1 MITQREP
8 RCCNKEPLRFGKI
21 FSNSNNVVYLIQS
34 DLQRRYC
41 WPSTHVDKF
50 YKDYIVD
57 LYDKNKAANKN
68 GEDSSYAYVGD
79 AILTRKEEGYG
90 HDGKCSKQ
98 EIIDMSQRITT
109 VMAFTVCIL
118 YLFLNQNEQFDIKAR
133 RDLFDKYLKTK
144 NGESYKVVST
154 FKDCNVDETINQ
166 LIENT
171 FKYDKKDLKCFKEST
186 TKKNETKYK
195 PFSALCG
202 YVLDL
207 IDETLGKDNKDIR
220 ERLDM
225 LLGYTFVLVE
235 ECDKSERVE
244 RFREVNTYRVG
255 IADKDIYKGLLCAKG
270 DSIDNKFQ
278 DFEAI
283 VNEISNAPCKRI
295 NLLKTHITV
304 TEYIMRLGIIMCD
317 KTKNSCNFN
326 YSLGDKDN
334 GIEWH
339 LNNENGLL
347 NTEEKVLDYLDK
359 CIDICN
365 FLKESMNFNPTD
377 FNCDWYLLAEGR
389 NKPYIWLYNILPSY
403 IISKITDKPKKDYAF
418 ECLLK
423 SYLTYSIKYSSNHSV
438 QYIQTYMYTL
448 SKSMLE
454 HMGDDYSLDDFKN
467 SLDITFKNTFGD
479 FIKNDATRN
488 IKKLCYKEASSTGAI
503 YAILS
508 LFEYEAQKLTGVKR
522 DNLYKLIQK
531 DKIEFDHIMPK
542 SLRNDGNEDVI
553 DSIGNLTFLEKPLN
567 SSKNDTQEVA
577 SVRYSDS
584 SFITTKLII
593 DGNRYESL
601 SNDNISDV
609 TTNILPYHT
618 DDKTINNFSV
628 ENITDRRNRIA
639 EKVREYLQISD

>member
-1 MITQREP
+1 MIIQREP
-8 RCCNKEPLRFGKI
+8 RCCYKEPLIFRKI
-21 FSNSNNVVYLIQS
+21 FSNSNNIVYLIQS

-41 WPSTHVDKF
+41 WPATHVDKF
-50 YKDYIVD
+50 YKDYIID
-57 LYDKNKAANKN
+57 LYDKNKAANEN
-68 GEDSSYAYVGD
+68 GEDCSCAYVGD
-79 AILTRKEEGYG
+79 AILTDQEGGYC

-118 YLFLNQNEQFDIKAR
+118 YLFLNQNKQFDINTR

-154 FKDCNVDETINQ
+154 FKDSNVDETINQ

-171 FKYDKKDLKCFKEST
+171 FKYDRKDLNCFK
-186 TKKNETKYK
+186 NPTKYK

-207 IDETLGKDNKDIR
+207 IDETLGKDDKEIR

-225 LLGYTFVLVE
+225 LLDYTFVLVE

-255 IADKDIYKGLLCAKG
+255 IADKDIYKGLLCTKG

-283 VNEISNAPCKRI
+283 VNEISNTSCKKI
-295 NLLKTHITV
+295 NLLKTHISV

-317 KTKNSCNFN
+317 KTKASCNFN

-347 NTEEKVLDYLDK
+347 NTEKKVSDYLDK

-389 NKPYIWLYNILPSY
+389 NKPHIWLYNILPSY
-403 IISKITDKPKKDYAF
+403 IISKITDKSKKDYAF
-418 ECLLK
+418 ETLLK
-423 SYLTYSIKYSSNHSV
+423 SYLTYSIKYSSNRSV

-454 HMGDDYSLDDFKN
+454 HMGDNYSFEDFKN
-467 SLDITFKNTFGD
+467 SLNIIFKNTFGD

-488 IKKLCYKEASSTGAI
+488 IKTLCYGQASSTGAI

-531 DKIEFDHIMPK
+531 DKIELDHIMPK
-542 SLRNDGNEDVI
+542 SLINDDNEDVI
-553 DSIGNLTFLEKPLN
+553 HSIGNLTFLEKSLN
-567 SSKNDTQEVA
+567 ISKNDTQELT
-577 SVRYSDS
+577 SVIYSDS

-601 SNDNISDV
+601 SNDKILDV

-618 DDKTINNFSV
+618 DDKTINNFSA
-628 ENITDRRNRIA
+628 ENIKDRRNRIA
-639 EKVREYLQISD
+639 EKVREYLQISE